1 MGVYLAKHPILNDSG
16 KYLLLAVAGFGIAII
31 GFGLSSYLWVC
42 AFFLMISGCCDS
54 ISVVIRS
61 SIVQLTTP
69 DNMRGRISAINGIF
83 IGSSNELGAL
93 ESGIAASLM
102 GLVPSIIFGGV
113 ATLGVVLI
121 TYKLAPHLRKFHI
134 RDIT

>member
-1 MGVYLAKHPILNDSG
+1 
-16 KYLLLAVAGFGIAII
+16 
-31 GFGLSSYLWVC
+31 
-42 AFFLMISGCCDS
+42 
-54 ISVVIRS
+54 
-61 SIVQLTTP
+61 
-69 DNMRGRISAINGIF
+69 
-83 IGSSNELGAL
+83 LGAL